1 MEWLCDGHRT
11 GNLWGYLQSGPAE
24 ERPRPVGLRQ
34 EPVLHPSGVVGDG
47 KATELV
53 MDIWAAR
60 YEW

>member
-1 MEWLCDGHRT
+1 M
-11 GNLWGYLQSGPAE
+11 WGYLQSGPAE